1 MLCGRVSGFGF
12 SENARCCLQVK
23 QPVPGK
29 EKWLFS
35 LPEKRIRVKML
46 PAGDPLK
53 AVRLGCDARR
63 EAIRIPGS
71 RGVRMHE

>member
-1 MLCGRVSGFGF
+1 MLSS
-12 SENARCCLQVK
+12 SEAARARKGKVVVF
-23 QPVPGK
+23 PPG
-29 EKWLFS
+29 
-35 LPEKRIRVKML
+35 KRIRVKML

-71 RGVRMHE
+71 RGVKMHE